1 MSTTITFSWWVVSEA
16 QSERFPKHLWCSMFY
31 WIFPYW
37 NHMIFFHLRN
47 KHNNRSATCYKA
59 FKQHKLVILR
69 SSSHIHCYGQVSI
82 THGNLCISQGTQIM
96 GRVMVGPTVKHMES
110 CIWRSCGIIFYT
122 ENKKTMQ
129 EYQKNKLTIDSQ
141 FSTVSVRHD

>member
-1 MSTTITFSWWVVSEA
+1 
-16 QSERFPKHLWCSMFY
+16 
-31 WIFPYW
+31 
-37 NHMIFFHLRN
+37 MIFFHLRN

-82 THGNLCISQGTQIM
+82 THGNFCISQGTQIM

-110 CIWRSCGIIFYT
+110 CIWRSCGIIFFT
-122 ENKKTMQ
+122 
-129 EYQKNKLTIDSQ
+129 QKIRRPCKNIRKINLGSIPS
-141 FSTVSVRHD
+141 SVRFLCVTINHQVKWVFESYSNINCSAISDHWTNKIWTGEQQSKI